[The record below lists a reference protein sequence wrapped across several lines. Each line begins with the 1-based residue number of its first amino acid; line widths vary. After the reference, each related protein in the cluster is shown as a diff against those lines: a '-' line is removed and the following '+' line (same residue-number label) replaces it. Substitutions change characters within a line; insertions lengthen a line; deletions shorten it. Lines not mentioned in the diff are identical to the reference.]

1 MALTTGPDEL
11 VLLHNPRCS
20 KSRALE
26 AALTERGLAVR
37 VRRYLDDPLDAA
49 ELVDLFARLGRP
61 GIDCVRTKESAFAE
75 AGLSDASPDDEVAR
89 AIVAHPVLIERPI
102 LIKGPRAAI
111 GRPTEDALALLE
123 G

>member
-26 AALTERGLAVR
+26 VALAERGLAVR
-37 VRRYLDDPLDAA
+37 VRRYLDEPLVLA
-49 ELVDLFARLGRP
+49 EVTDLFGRLGRP
-61 GIDCVRTKESAFAE
+61 GIECVRHKESAFAE
-75 AGLSDASPDDEVAR
+75 AGLSDLSPDEEVAR
-89 AIVAHPVLIERPI
+89 AIVVHPVLLERPI
-102 LIKGPRAAI
+102 LIQGPRAAI